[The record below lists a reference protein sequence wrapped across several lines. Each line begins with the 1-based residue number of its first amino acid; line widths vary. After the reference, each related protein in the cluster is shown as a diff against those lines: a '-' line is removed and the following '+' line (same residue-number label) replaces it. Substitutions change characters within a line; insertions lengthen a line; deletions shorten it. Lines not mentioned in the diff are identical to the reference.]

1 MTDHFQDLSF
11 SFWNLISLLWWAH
24 HFQDYISYYFLFFL
38 YSYYILEL
46 DLFAV
51 VGPIFFVEERFIHQT
66 SGHQVN
72 LQWFLIL
79 TLCPMMLNVGGIAIM
94 INTVN
99 LIISS
104 SSYPRLNHLIP
115 ISLSRLLY
123 GRLRETL
130 SSAFHTELDRV
141 RPPLPYN
148 YKHRKLYKYEYIHN
162 LNIYK
167 Q

>member
-104 SSYPRLNHLIP
+104 SSYPLFKPPNPHFPLQTFVRQTQRNPFQCFSH
-115 ISLSRLLY
+115 
-123 GRLRETL
+123 
-130 SSAFHTELDRV
+130 RV
-141 RPPLPYN
+141 G
-148 YKHRKLYKYEYIHN
+148 
-162 LNIYK
+162 
-167 Q
+167 

>member
-51 VGPIFFVEERFIHQT
+51 VGPIFFVEERFNHQT

-104 SSYPRLNHLIP
+104 
-115 ISLSRLLY
+115 
-123 GRLRETL
+123 
-130 SSAFHTELDRV
+130 V
-141 RPPLPYN
+141 
-148 YKHRKLYKYEYIHN
+148 
-162 LNIYK
+162 
-167 Q
+167 

>member
-46 DLFAV
+46 DLF
-51 VGPIFFVEERFIHQT
+51 VEERFNQQT

-141 RPPLPYN
+141 RPPL
-148 YKHRKLYKYEYIHN
+148 L
-162 LNIYK
+162 L
-167 Q
+167 QT